1 MNRLSYQTLKEQNYP
16 GYLLEHAPER
26 ILQFGEGNFL
36 RAFVDHFIDILN
48 EKAGFDA
55 KVVVCQPSSPN
66 PAASDRINTQDGL
79 YTLLLRGCQDGQ
91 AQTQTRVVSCISR
104 CLNAQRDYEQL
115 MDCAANPELRFLVSN
130 TTEAGIVYDPACQF
144 TDTPASSFPGK
155 LTQFLYRR
163 FQKFG
168 MQNGKGFLIFS
179 CELIDNNGKELENC
193 VLRYADQW
201 KLGTAFTDWVREEN
215 LFCSTLVDRIVTGY
229 PREEADAICRQLGY
243 EDQLLDTGE
252 PFGFWVI
259 EGPQS
264 ILEEFP
270 VHKTDLPVLITDN
283 HKPYKQRKVRILNGS
298 HTSFVL
304 GAYLSGQ
311 NIVRDC
317 MHDPVIRE
325 FLHRTVYDE
334 IIPTL
339 DLPEDDLLAF
349 ASAVSDRFC
358 NPFIDHAL
366 LSIALNSTAKWKA
379 RVLPSLKEYIARKD
393 RLPECLTASFAFY
406 IAFYH
411 GHTRT
416 GDGLLASRSGNDY
429 TIKDDPKVLD
439 FFYEHRTDSA
449 DALVHAVCS
458 RADFWGED
466 LLALPGFEQ
475 AVCQDLSHIWECGAY
490 AVMEA
495 LTASAPALPP
505 NMP

>member
-1 MNRLSYQTLKEQNYP
+1 
-16 GYLLEHAPER
+16 
-26 ILQFGEGNFL
+26 
-36 RAFVDHFIDILN
+36 
-48 EKAGFDA
+48 
-55 KVVVCQPSSPN
+55 
-66 PAASDRINTQDGL
+66 
-79 YTLLLRGCQDGQ
+79 
-91 AQTQTRVVSCISR
+91 
-104 CLNAQRDYEQL
+104 
-115 MDCAANPELRFLVSN
+115 
-130 TTEAGIVYDPACQF
+130 
-144 TDTPASSFPGK
+144 
-155 LTQFLYRR
+155 
-163 FQKFG
+163 
-168 MQNGKGFLIFS
+168 
-179 CELIDNNGKELENC
+179 
-193 VLRYADQW
+193 
-201 KLGTAFTDWVREEN
+201 
-215 LFCSTLVDRIVTGY
+215 
-229 PREEADAICRQLGY
+229 
-243 EDQLLDTGE
+243 
-252 PFGFWVI
+252 
-259 EGPQS
+259 
-264 ILEEFP
+264 
-270 VHKTDLPVLITDN
+270 
-283 HKPYKQRKVRILNGS
+283 
-298 HTSFVL
+298 
-304 GAYLSGQ
+304 
-311 NIVRDC
+311 

-416 GDGLLASRSGNDY
+416 EDGLLASRSGNDY

-475 AVCQDLSHIWECGAY
+475 AVCQDLSRIWECGTY